1 MENIVTK
8 VFVVVHRWL
17 GVVLCLF
24 FAMWFFTGMVMIY
37 VPFPSLSEAERLKYL
52 EPINTAAIDVAP
64 SEAIS
69 KCGGNRA
76 SQLRV
81 ISLENRPTYVCVNN
95 KNQLHGAYADVPGKV
110 AVLSPERV
118 KTHASSRIDASF
130 LVSEPVEYD
139 QWIVHQ
145 KFDPYR
151 PFYRLE
157 LDDQEGTHLYISSQT
172 GEILQKT
179 SAHARFWNYL
189 GAVAHWIYPTVLRK
203 HWAWWDKTVWW
214 LSLFAIISVLLGIY
228 LGVLRLVKV
237 RRSGQKLLS
246 PFRGWMRWH
255 HILGLISGLF
265 VLSWIF
271 SGWLSMDHGRLFS
284 MPDATVE
291 QKAQVQG
298 LSMSDMGTHIKKED
312 LRGYRNTH
320 EIIFHAFGGA
330 AFTTAKNIDGM
341 VGTQSISPSE
351 IARVI
356 DIAWPKSDV
365 ANYGAIRSPDT
376 YSDLREGQLPAGTI
390 RVELN
395 DTDSTWV
402 HVDAYSGE
410 ILSVMDRSRRL
421 YRWLFNGL
429 HSLDL
434 PGFVEQRPLWDF
446 VMLLLLLIGFVGSLT
461 GVVLGSRRL
470 FRSL

>member
-1 MENIVTK
+1 MVTK
-8 VFVVVHRWL
+8 ILVFAHRWL
-17 GVVLCLF
+17 GVVLSLF

-37 VPFPSLSEAERLKYL
+37 VPFPSLSEAERLRYL
-52 EPINTAAIDVAP
+52 EPINTAVIDIAP
-64 SEAIS
+64 GEAVS
-69 KCGGNRA
+69 MCQGDSAR
-76 SQLRV
+76 QLRV
-81 ISLENRPTYVCVNN
+81 ISLETRPIYVCVGD
-95 KNQLHGAYADVPGKV
+95 KNQLQAVYADAPGKV
-110 AVLSPERV
+110 APLSIERV
-118 KTHASSRIDASF
+118 TTHASPRIDAPF
-130 LVSEPVEYD
+130 VVSGPVKYD

-157 LDDQEGTHLYISSQT
+157 LDDQDRTHLYLSSLT
-172 GEILQKT
+172 GGVLQRT

-214 LSLFAIISVLLGIY
+214 LSLFGIVGASLGIY

-237 RRSGQKLLS
+237 RQSGRKLLS

-255 HILGLISGLF
+255 HIVGLISGLF

-284 MPDATVE
+284 KPDATVE
-291 QKAQVQG
+291 QKRLAQG
-298 LSMSDMGTHIKKED
+298 LSLQEIGLQISIED
-312 LRGYRNTH
+312 LQGYQNTH
-320 EIIFHAFGGA
+320 EIMFHGFGGA
-330 AFTTAKNIDGM
+330 AFTNAKDTNGLVDP
-341 VGTQSISPSE
+341 SPISAKE
-351 IARVI
+351 IVRVLEL
-356 DIAWPKSDV
+356 AWPESNV
-365 ANYGAIRSPDT
+365 SNYAPVRSPDT
-376 YSDLREGQLPAGTI
+376 YTDLREGQLPTGTI

-395 DTDSTWV
+395 DSDSTWV

-429 HSLDL
+429 HSLDV
-434 PGFVEQRPLWDF
+434 PGLVERRPLWDF
-446 VMLLLLLIGFVGSLT
+446 VMLLLLVIGLIGSVT
-461 GVVLGSRRL
+461 GVVIGSRRL
-470 FRSL
+470 FKSH